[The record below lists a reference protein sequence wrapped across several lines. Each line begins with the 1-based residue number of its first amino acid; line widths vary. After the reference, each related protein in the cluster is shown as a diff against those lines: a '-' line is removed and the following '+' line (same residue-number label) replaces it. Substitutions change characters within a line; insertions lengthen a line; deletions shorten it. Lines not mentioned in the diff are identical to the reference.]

1 MFFAVYCG
9 MAQHWVQVG
18 SGNGFIEASDLAVDV
33 GGNTLATG
41 YFTGTANFGA
51 NSATSNGNSD
61 VFLSKIDQTGN
72 YQWVVTFGGVGTDR
86 GNAIVIDNAGN
97 SYVTG
102 FFNDSIQIGSFN
114 LVSEGAQDV
123 FISKISPTGAVLWAN
138 KLGGAQADIGTSIAL
153 LANGNIVVSGQ
164 FSGLVNFGSFGIQS
178 LNNSIDVFV
187 MVINPADGSLVWSKT
202 GGSKFDDTAVDL
214 VCDAL
219 GNMNLTGMFSDT
231 IQFDVLHPNTS
242 TNNVYLIQF
251 NSTGTE
257 NWFRRIAGSTFVG
270 VHALDCTPSGNV
282 YITGDYIGTLS
293 FFGSTP
299 LSLSG
304 IEFSKSF
311 LAKYTSSGSLQWGE
325 NLFSDHQIGTT
336 ALVVD
341 TSEKIWVGGNFE
353 CEFSQL
359 QQFYDD
365 GIFIALEG
373 KDVFLSRYN
382 ANGTLNMAKHIPA
395 SSNCEL
401 KALALSNLN
410 TPSIAMSFSNTAYIP
425 TSNAFDTNNLNLWT
439 SAGCNSNNG
448 FCGDPSYGEFRAISM
463 STTNDFIIG
472 NCIDPLRSP
481 FDFYLRS
488 GGVCDRSKRALDL
501 ENGAD
506 TAQVCD
512 INAPALSFD
521 SLFCESF
528 MPFTFSTNSTPLGN
542 GFFQYAMISNNTS
555 PNCSPSFSD
564 SIIISAFGT
573 SPAIPTIS
581 DNLGFNINEINTNTI
596 ELCGNSNVVLFTAN
610 ANPNSVSWY
619 ENNTLISSDTFTM
632 ASNTG
637 NYQLVI
643 TDSNGCQAS
652 NELMV
657 IFYDSLPDFELRLA
671 LPDTV
676 VMCENELEAINFL
689 VFDSLTNP
697 FGTNTCLG
705 QFFSGT
711 SINQYQVDGSVT
723 TSPIV
728 QQQSIF
734 CGAIGS
740 LLITDSGMVQVTI
753 DVSIYNA
760 CDTLNVTFTDSI
772 LVVIN
777 PAPAST
783 TFSFNITGPAFICP
797 QDTIQLIGSGDTTFT
812 WFGPNQVGSSDS
824 TINVIEAGT
833 YVISFFYSDTNQYG
847 CVSNSFGTTS
857 FDVQEYQVPIISA
870 NQTLLCPGDSA
881 MLTAITS
888 MANPS
893 YSWQGPNGNIA
904 INDSIIS
911 VGTFGDYYC
920 VVSNSECA
928 LESNTISILQYTS
941 PEINS
946 STGNVICDN
955 ESLTLFVD
963 SVFATSVN
971 WLSPLTGNNFTNT
984 VNGPGIFQCEI
995 VACGILTTAS
1005 FEVFADTNAVQI
1017 SQPTVL
1023 CEDSSTSISVD
1034 STFLDYQWSNGQSNQ
1049 HTILVSDSGLYA
1061 VTVIDQNNCIHSDTI
1076 RVSINQ
1082 VFSAFNPFQDTVLC
1096 GGDSIQL
1103 SALPGLE
1110 NWLWF
1115 PNLES
1120 SESIWVESNGNYTL
1134 KASDTNGCVSVSDT
1148 ITILFKDTKLQLS
1161 EKDSLRICEGESVQ
1175 VSVLNEGLA
1184 QVNWSNGSM
1193 NESIITLTETGDY
1206 FATAIDSSGCNL
1218 WSDTLSINTISKPI
1232 APSISDTIICW
1243 GQSILISES
1252 DSNYLILKEVNA
1264 IQNLDS
1270 GYSIHYEP
1278 RESITSFVIWSEL
1291 GGCLSDYVFFNVELT
1306 NCELEIPNVISPNH
1320 DGVNDYFEIENCPDS
1335 CFNLQIFNRW
1345 GVLVF
1350 ESTSPNIKWDGHVSS
1365 SGARSSAGVY
1375 FYSLKYCSDRQYLK
1389 HGSFSLFH

>member
-1 MFFAVYCG
+1 MFFAVSYV

-18 SGNGFIEASDLAVDV
+18 SGNGFMEASDLAVDLN
-33 GGNTLATG
+33 GNTLATG
-41 YFTGTANFGA
+41 YFTGIGNFGA
-51 NSATSNGNSD
+51 INTISSGNSD
-61 VFLSKIDQTGN
+61 IFLSKIDQTGN

-86 GNAIVIDNAGN
+86 GNSIVVDNAGN

-123 FISKISPTGAVLWAN
+123 FITKISPTGAVLWAN
-138 KLGGAQADIGTSIAL
+138 KLGGAQADIGTSIAQ

-187 MVINPADGSLVWSKT
+187 VVLNPTDGSLVWSKT
-202 GGSKFDDTAVDL
+202 GGSKFDDTAVDIA
-214 VCDAL
+214 CDAL

-231 IQFDVLHPNTS
+231 MQFDVLHPNTS
-242 TNNVYLIQF
+242 TNNAYLIQF
-251 NSTGTE
+251 SATGTE

-270 VHALDCTPSGNV
+270 VHALDCAPTGNV
-282 YITGDYIGTLS
+282 YITGDYLGTLS

-304 IEFSKSF
+304 SEFSKSF
-311 LAKYTSSGSLQWGE
+311 LAKYTSSGSVQWGE
-325 NLFSDHQIGTT
+325 KLFSDHQIGTT
-336 ALVVD
+336 ALIVD
-341 TSEKIWVGGNFE
+341 TSENIWVGGNFE
-353 CEFSQL
+353 CEFIQL

-382 ANGTLNMAKHIPA
+382 ANGVLGMAKHVP
-395 SSNCEL
+395 SDGNSNL
-401 KALALSNLN
+401 NSLALSHLN
-410 TPSIAMSFSNTAYIP
+410 SPNIAMSFSGATYVP

-448 FCGDPSYGEFRAISM
+448 FCGDPNYGEFSAIST
-463 STTNDFIIG
+463 STTDDFIVG

-488 GGVCDRSKRALDL
+488 GGICDRSKRALDL

-506 TAQVCD
+506 TTQVCD

-528 MPFTFSTNSTPLGN
+528 MSFTFSTNSTPLGN
-542 GFFQYAMISNNTS
+542 GFFQYEMISNNTS
-555 PNCSPSFSD
+555 TNCSPNFSD
-564 SIIISAFGT
+564 SIVISAFGA

-581 DNLGFNINEINTNTI
+581 DNLGININEINTNTI
-596 ELCGNSNVVLFTAN
+596 ELCGNSNVVLFTAD
-610 ANPNSVSWY
+610 ANQNSVSWY
-619 ENNTLISSDTFTM
+619 ENNTLISNDTFAM

-637 NYQLVI
+637 NYQLLV
-643 TDSNGCQAS
+643 TDSNGCQAL

-657 IFYDSLPDFELRLA
+657 IFYDSLPDFELRLD

-676 VMCENELEAINFL
+676 VSCDNELEAINFL

-711 SINQYQVDGSVT
+711 SINQYQVEGSVT

-783 TFSFNITGPAFICP
+783 TFSFNITGPAYICP
-797 QDTIQLIGSGDTTFT
+797 QDTIQLMGTGDTTFT
-812 WFGPNQVGSSDS
+812 WFGPNQVGSTDS
-824 TINVIEAGT
+824 IIYVFEAGT
-833 YVISFFYSDTNQYG
+833 YSISFSYSDTNQYQ
-847 CVSNSFGTTS
+847 CASSNSGIAEFN
-857 FDVQEYQVPIISA
+857 VQSYTPPVITV
-870 NQTLLCPGDSA
+870 NQSLLCPGDSA
-881 MLTAITS
+881 ILIASTS

-893 YSWQGPNGNIA
+893 YNWQGPNGNIA

-920 VVSNSECA
+920 VVSNAECA

-984 VNGPGIFQCEI
+984 VNGPGNFQCEI
-995 VACGILTTAS
+995 VGCGILTTAS
-1005 FEVFADTNAVQI
+1005 FEVFADTNTVQI
-1017 SQPTVL
+1017 SQLTVL
-1023 CEDSSTSISVD
+1023 CEDSSTSISMD
-1034 STFLDYQWSNGQSNQ
+1034 STYFDYQWSNGQSNQ
-1049 HTILVSDSGLYA
+1049 HTILVSDSGFYA
-1061 VTVIDQNNCIHSDTI
+1061 VTVIDQNNCTHSDTI
-1076 RVSINQ
+1076 HISINQ
-1082 VFSAFNPFQDTVLC
+1082 VFSTFNLSQDTVLC

-1103 SALPGLE
+1103 SALSGLE

-1134 KASDTNGCVSVSDT
+1134 KAIDTNGCASVSGT

-1161 EKDSLRICEGESVQ
+1161 EMDSLRICEGESVE
-1175 VSVLNEGLA
+1175 VSVLNPGLV

-1193 NESIITLTETGDY
+1193 NESSISLTETGDY

-1218 WSDTLSINTISKPI
+1218 WSDTLSINTVSKPM
-1232 APSISDTIICW
+1232 APSISDTLICW
-1243 GQSILISES
+1243 GQSFLISES
-1252 DSNYLILKEVNA
+1252 DSSYLILKEVNT

-1278 RESITSFVIWSEL
+1278 RESITSFMIWSEL
-1291 GGCLSDYVFFNVELT
+1291 GGCLSDYVFFDVELI
-1306 NCELEIPNVISPNH
+1306 NCEFEIPNVISPNY
-1320 DGVNDYFEIENCPDS
+1320 DGVNDYFDIENSPDS
-1335 CFNLQIFNRW
+1335 CFELQIFNRW

-1350 ESTSPNIKWDGHVSS
+1350 ISNSANIKWDGHVSP
-1365 SGARSSAGVY
+1365 SGTAAASGVY
-1375 FYSLKYCSDRQYLK
+1375 FYTLQYCDNKKQLRK
-1389 HGSFSLFH
+1389 GSFTLLR